1 MRLQYVHT
9 SDNKYVH
16 LFPIQVVHFILIQV
30 LQQKKQLQPQHSEVI
45 AAFAEARPCHTCCS
59 RYSAGVITFKLPI
72 SSEG

>member
-30 LQQKKQLQPQHSEVI
+30 LQQKNSYNLNTQ
-45 AAFAEARPCHTCCS
+45 
-59 RYSAGVITFKLPI
+59 KL
-72 SSEG
+72 